1 MIDNCIKLRMLPFK
15 SKYLSNGRGANLKQ
29 EDVLYML
36 DETCPINS
44 FIHKDTLQRGGIK
57 IDRHNNT

>member
-1 MIDNCIKLRMLPFK
+1 MLPFK